1 METNIR
7 LAAEALGQQLLAS
20 QAFIAM
26 QEAEE
31 AALEDTLLQEQYRE
45 YALLRQQ
52 LQELMAQ
59 ESPDNEEIASL
70 SADIDRVQNGL
81 QAMDNMDR
89 LNQARGDFNQ
99 LMEDVNAVLQGIL
112 VPQEDLDEDFQ
123 GCGGGGCAGCTGCG

>member
-1 METNIR
+1 MEANIR
-7 LAAEALGQQLLAS
+7 LAAEALGQQLLGSA
-20 QAFIAM
+20 AYTAM

-31 AALEDTLLQEQYRE
+31 AALEDSMLQEQYRE
-45 YALLRQQ
+45 YALLRSQ

-89 LNQARGDFNQ
+89 LNQARGEFSQ
-99 LMEDVNAVLQGIL
+99 LMEDVNMVLQGIL
-112 VPQEDLDEDFQ
+112 APQDDMDEDFQ
-123 GCGGGGCAGCTGCG
+123 GCGGGGCAGCSGCG